1 MIPTMCSSRT
11 VMLSLCLSMILGGF
25 TRICVN
31 IHHPA
36 LAASFRD
43 VARLKRTEQIRACR
57 LPAPAS
63 SSHEV
68 ATSAIRR
75 RYVDMDQVSMYLACF
90 PSTVPETAPPSFHG
104 VPRVGSPASTV
115 LWGAAT
121 PCRPFRHA
129 SFPSLGRYQPGVPGS
144 SPSALDAGPWIILE
158 LFIRSSLRLLVV
170 ETAGSPKF
178 PEEPL

>member
-1 MIPTMCSSRT
+1 MITKATANIVKRCDNVPQKLRFSPNAGSAIRPSSPILMRWPWGYPTE
-11 VMLSLCLSMILGGF
+11 L
-25 TRICVN
+25 
-31 IHHPA
+31 P
-36 LAASFRD
+36 
-43 VARLKRTEQIRACR
+43 QIRACR

>member
-1 MIPTMCSSRT
+1 
-11 VMLSLCLSMILGGF
+11 MILGGF

-121 PCRPFRHA
+121 PCHPFRHA
-129 SFPSLGRYQPGVPGS
+129 SFPSLGDTSLASLVRPHRLWTRGRGS
-144 SPSALDAGPWIILE
+144 SWSCSSGPPSGCW
-158 LFIRSSLRLLVV
+158 
-170 ETAGSPKF
+170 
-178 PEEPL
+178 